1 MQRNAKRVWH
11 VSWWNANSAAK
22 VLSRPVEGMRCS
34 RRGYYNKYAKAPLG
48 YLSPLVDVFGRE
60 PAEVPEGAVAAVAL
74 QRLAIVLHRGVPV
87 AVARAPA
94 RPKRARA
101 SWS

>member
-1 MQRNAKRVWH
+1 MPT
-11 VSWWNANSAAK
+11 AAR
-22 VLSRPVEGMRCS
+22 LAWGASRHGDACCVGHHTAHRLLWLVELC
-34 RRGYYNKYAKAPLG
+34 
-48 YLSPLVDVFGRE
+48 GRE

>member
-1 MQRNAKRVWH
+1 M
-11 VSWWNANSAAK
+11 
-22 VLSRPVEGMRCS
+22 VLHALGHHTAHRLLWLVELC
-34 RRGYYNKYAKAPLG
+34 
-48 YLSPLVDVFGRE
+48 GRE

-94 RPKRARA
+94 RPKRAHA